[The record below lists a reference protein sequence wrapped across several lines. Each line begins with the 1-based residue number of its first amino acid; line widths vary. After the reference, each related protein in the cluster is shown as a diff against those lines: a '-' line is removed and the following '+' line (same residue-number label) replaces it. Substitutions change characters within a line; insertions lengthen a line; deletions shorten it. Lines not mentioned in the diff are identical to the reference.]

1 MSKYRAP
8 SEPDTRFQKSV
19 EWFRRAADVI
29 PGGIYGSK
37 SPGFVVPGSFPYYFE
52 RGEGCRLYDVDGNEF
67 IDYMCG
73 YGSQILGYGY
83 DPVLKAGFD
92 RMKKGDLLTSP
103 SPVMVEL
110 AERMVKR
117 IRGVDWAVFTKN
129 GTDAT
134 TLAVSLARVET
145 DKPVILMAKGA
156 YHGAANWCS
165 SNEFP
170 ILDDRRDVVEFV
182 WNDVAGLERL
192 FAEHVGRI
200 AAVIVTPYHHP
211 AFGASQMPSDGFY
224 PAVHK
229 LCRAEGALLIV
240 DDIRANFRLHAEGS
254 HVAFGAEPDLICMGK
269 SIANGSPL
277 GVLLGTAALKKV
289 AASFFITGTFW
300 TAGAPMSM
308 AMACLDEMDKHDVL
322 GHVQTMGS
330 LLGDGLRSIAK
341 EAGFAVT
348 VSGPPAI
355 PFMTFDDDPDLY
367 LNQAFCA
374 NMTRRGVYLHPHHNW
389 FLSFAHKERDIEQ
402 TLDAAKGVF
411 AELSSQR

>member
-1 MSKYRAP
+1 MSGYRAP
-8 SEPDTRFQKSV
+8 GEPDSRFRQSV
-19 EWFRRAADVI
+19 EWFRRAEKVI

-37 SPGFVVPGSFPYYFE
+37 SPGFVVPGSFPYYFD

-83 DPVLKAGFD
+83 QPVLDAGFD
-92 RMKKGDLLTSP
+92 RLKKGDLLTSP

-110 AERMVKR
+110 AERLVER
-117 IRGVDWAVFTKN
+117 IRGADWAVFTKN

-165 SNEFP
+165 SNEYP
-170 ILDDRRDVVEFV
+170 VLDDRRDVREFT

-192 FAEHVGRI
+192 FSEHAGRI
-200 AAVIVTPYHHP
+200 AAVILTPYHHP
-211 AFGASQMPSDGFY
+211 AFAASQMPSPEFY
-224 PAVHK
+224 PAVHR
-229 LCRAEGALLIV
+229 LCRAEGALLIM
-240 DDIRANFRLHAEGS
+240 DDIRANFRIHLEGS

-277 GVLLGTAALKKV
+277 GILLGTTALKKV

-308 AMACLDEMDKHDVL
+308 AMACLDEMDRLGVL
-322 GHVQTMGS
+322 EHVQFMGRMLGEGLSS
-330 LLGDGLRSIAK
+330 LAT
-341 EAGFAVT
+341 EAGFRAT

-355 PFMTFDDDPDLY
+355 PFMTFDDDPDFY

-374 NMTRRGVYLHPHHNW
+374 MMTRRGVYLHPHHNW
-389 FLSFAHKERDIEQ
+389 FLSYAHKQRDIEQ
-402 TLDAAKGVF
+402 TLDAARGVF
-411 AELSSQR
+411 AELASQR